1 MAALDFAW
9 DPAKARA
16 NVRKH
21 GVSFVE
27 AQSVFFDGHARLL
40 DDPDH
45 SETEDRFILMGLSS
59 ALRVLVVV
67 HAYREG
73 QGQGLIWIVSARKAT
88 PRERA
93 GYEPGERR

>member
-1 MAALDFAW
+1 MASPAFTW

-16 NVRKH
+16 NRRKH

-27 AQSVFFDGHARLL
+27 AQSVFYDDHARLV

-45 SETEDRFILMGLSS
+45 SESEDRFILLGLSE
-59 ALRVLVVV
+59 AARLLIVV
-67 HAYREG
+67 HAYRG
-73 QGQGLIWIVSARKAT
+73 PDGRIRIISARKAT

-93 GYEPGERR
+93 GYERGSRP

>member
-1 MAALDFAW
+1 
-9 DPAKARA
+9 
-16 NVRKH
+16 
-21 GVSFVE
+21 
-27 AQSVFFDGHARLL
+27 VFFDEHARFL

-45 SETEDRFILMGLSS
+45 SETEDRAILMGLSS

-73 QGQGLIWIVSARKAT
+73 QDLIRIVSARRAT

-93 GYEPGERR
+93 GYEPGRRR